1 MSRIAWC
8 AEVAELKAI
17 AKGLSG
23 VAPAKALWK
32 LSDSDQVALGNASV
46 SVGSN
51 VKIVKWVNQ
60 NDVLGHPRLKAFFTQ
75 GGTNSFNE
83 VRQNSGWADASVSC
97 LFPCSCCC
105 KHAWCTNKGRSPVKV
120 LLRLVTYASWQTLT
134 SSPTL
139 SNSCLAAAA
148 F

>member
-1 MSRIAWC
+1 M
-8 AEVAELKAI
+8 AELKAI

-32 LSDSDQVALGNASV
+32 LSDSDQVALGNSSI

-60 NDVLGHPRLKAFFTQ
+60 NDVLGHPSVRAFFTQ

-83 VRQNSGWADASVSC
+83 VRKNTGWADAPVSSFF
-97 LFPCSCCC
+97 LQAPAVSMLGV
-105 KHAWCTNKGRSPVKV
+105 W
-120 LLRLVTYASWQTLT
+120 
-134 SSPTL
+134 
-139 SNSCLAAAA
+139 
-148 F
+148 

>member
-1 MSRIAWC
+1 MTCITSC

-17 AKGLSG
+17 AQGLSA

-32 LSDSDQVALGNASV
+32 LSDSDRVALGNSSI

-60 NDVLGHPRLKAFFTQ
+60 NDVLGHPSVKAFFTQ

-83 VRQNSGWADASVSC
+83 VSKNSGWADASVSC

-105 KHAWCTNKGRSPVKV
+105 KHAGCPIKGCSLVMM
-120 LLRLVTYASWQTLT
+120 LRW
-134 SSPTL
+134 
-139 SNSCLAAAA
+139 LAAAWSRMQ
-148 F
+148 FGRP